1 MAPGEYHRTGPPQGV
16 DILAD
21 GIVAEPGTVPLVV
34 SVYYHVVAAL
44 SHIAPVDAVSR
55 QLAEPMGGY
64 SAAAERKGEHI
75 VAVGRRDGYVAAA
88 EKEDDYTA
96 VAAGPVVAGAEAA
109 GVVVG
114 LAWLL
119 VRSGALGYYRR

>member
-1 MAPGEYHRTGPPQGV
+1 M
-16 DILAD
+16 
-21 GIVAEPGTVPLVV
+21 AEPGTVPLVV
-34 SVYYHVVAAL
+34 LVYYHVVAAL

-75 VAVGRRDGYVAAA
+75 AAVGRRDGYVAAA
-88 EKEDDYTA
+88 AEKEDDYTA
-96 VAAGPVVAGAEAA
+96 AAAGPVVAGAEAA

-114 LAWLL
+114 LAWPLL
-119 VRSGALGYYRR
+119 RMGVLGYYRR